1 MNCKKVFSVLLITM
15 MIFSSVFCVFSSA
28 EKINEA
34 SDAIDQDAMDFIFGS
49 PEGFDREMKRIILED
64 NNNILKLEDLQKM
77 DRTADG
83 KFAPTKN
90 NLRIVLKSCEL
101 NDANA
106 VRSLPSSCDISSIVP
121 LPGDQGIL
129 KSCTSWAFVYA
140 ALSAKEVQK
149 RGWTPR
155 LDTHIFSPSHVHNSI
170 VQGNDR
176 ATYYDEVINYFSTYG
191 ASTVKYFAISDT
203 NCAPQPNDI
212 QLQNASL
219 YKGTTCGVASGI
231 SAIKQELC
239 NGNVVVLAIRE
250 FYDFINLSW
259 SNQIYDS
266 VYGDSQ
272 GNHSIALVGY
282 DDTKGSN
289 GAFRF
294 INSWGTN
301 WGLNG
306 YGWISYNLVTSSTVN
321 MMNNSGYYLSSTI
334 SDNYLLG
341 DLDGD
346 GTISVGD
353 SRIVL
358 NYSVGNETPS
368 ARQFV
373 LSDVDGDGTV
383 TVADSRHVLRYATA
397 LITKMPIYD

>member
-1 MNCKKVFSVLLITM
+1 MNCKKVFSILLVTM
-15 MIFSSVFCVFSSA
+15 MIFTSVFCAFASA
-28 EKINEA
+28 EKINET
-34 SDAIDQDAMDFIFGS
+34 SDAIDQAAMDLIFGS
-49 PEGFDREMKRIILED
+49 PEGFDSEMRRIILED

-106 VRSLPSSCDISSIVP
+106 VRSLPSSYDISSIVP
-121 LPGDQGIL
+121 LPGDQDEL
-129 KSCTSWAFVYA
+129 NSCTSWAFVYA

-155 LDTHIFSPSHVHNSI
+155 LDTHTFSPSHVHNSI
-170 VQGNDR
+170 VQGNDS
-176 ATYYDEVINYFSTYG
+176 ATRYLDVLGYIENYGVSTI
-191 ASTVKYFAISDT
+191 KYFPISGT
-203 NCAPQPNDI
+203 NCSTQPNETQI
-212 QLQNASL
+212 ENASL
-219 YKGTTCGVASGI
+219 YKGTKFKTAAGI
-231 SAIKQELC
+231 AAIKQQIC
-239 NGNVVVLAIRE
+239 NGNVVVLPINE
-250 FYDFINLSW
+250 YKDFKDISW

-266 VYGDSQ
+266 VYGDIK
-272 GNHSIALVGY
+272 GTHSISLVGF
-282 DDTKGSN
+282 DDNKGSN

-294 INSWGTN
+294 MNSWGSD

-306 YGWISYNLVTSSTVN
+306 YGWISYDLAVSPTVN
-321 MMNNSGYYLSSTI
+321 MVNDSGYYLSSTI

-353 SRIVL
+353 SRTVL
-358 NYSVGNETPS
+358 NFSVGNETPS

>member
-34 SDAIDQDAMDFIFGS
+34 SDAIDQDAMNFIFGS
-49 PEGFDREMKRIILED
+49 PESFDREMKRIILED

-77 DRTADG
+77 NRTADG

-106 VRSLPSSCDISSIVP
+106 VRSLPSSYDMSSIVP
-121 LPGDQGIL
+121 LPGDQGNL
-129 KSCTSWAFVYA
+129 SSCTSWAFVYA

-149 RGWTPR
+149 RSWTPR

-170 VQGNDR
+170 VQGTDSS
-176 ATYYDEVINYFSTYG
+176 TLFLDVLGYIENYGVSTI
-191 ASTVKYFAISDT
+191 KYFPISGT
-203 NCAPQPNDI
+203 NCSTQPNETQI
-212 QLQNASL
+212 ENASL
-219 YKGTTCGVASGI
+219 YKGTSRAIATGI
-231 SAIKQELC
+231 NAIKQQIH

-250 FYDFINLSW
+250 YNDFINISW

-266 VYGDSQ
+266 VYGESQ
-272 GNHSIALVGY
+272 GNHAIALVGY

-321 MMNNSGYYLSSTI
+321 MMNDSGYYLSSTI

-353 SRIVL
+353 SRTVL

-383 TVADSRHVLRYATA
+383 TVADSRHILRYATA